1 VQDQTLKYAQEVA
14 QLRGLGRT
22 LRRRIEEREHGLQSV
37 LVADDESLMRA
48 LICATLSPESYELYE
63 AATGAEAVRLL
74 EKHRPTLV
82 ILDQRMPPPDGLEI
96 CCSIRVNPALKGM
109 LIIMVTAYPEDEA
122 PALAAGADAYLNK
135 PFSPVELL
143 ATIDGLL
150 TR

>member
-1 VQDQTLKYAQEVA
+1 
-14 QLRGLGRT
+14 
-22 LRRRIEEREHGLQSV
+22 
-37 LVADDESLMRA
+37 MRA
-48 LICATLSPESYELYE
+48 LICATLSPESYDLYE
-63 AATGAEAVRLL
+63 AGGGADALRLL
-74 EKHRPTLV
+74 EAHKPTLV

-96 CCSIRVNPALKGM
+96 CASIRENPALKGM

-122 PALAAGADAYLNK
+122 SALAAGADAYLSK